1 MMELKLLVA
10 LAQAEGEEVL
20 ELEAADS
27 FCSIGVLQGGVGV

>member
-27 FCSIGVLQGGVGV
+27 FCSIGVLQG